1 MTVKF
6 ALPAGDAR
14 PVVGNLLERAG
25 IPANGY
31 EPSSRL
37 IRSVDEERR
46 LTFRIFREKDIPIQ
60 VAMGNYAL
68 GICGDVWV
76 SELQARFPR
85 QHVVRVGGLPG
96 PRTSIWLCAAPS
108 SGLNEGLVPGG
119 PALSGARI
127 VTEFA
132 NIADLV
138 AVKLRIPAYRLLA
151 VAGSADAYAPED
163 AELVLVPAADAGAVR
178 AKGLV
183 PLVRIFSGG
192 MALIANRDALAS
204 QDLGSLLGALAPLL
218 EVGEPSFDIPSA
230 DASGSLLRSQRDQ
243 AVARL
248 ALPDGHAQRATPGN
262 LRAAGLE
269 FEGYDEQGYVRRP
282 SSNLDGLTAK
292 VVRPQDMPQL
302 VAMGMFDI
310 AITGRDL
317 LHEHLCRFPGSPV
330 KMAVDLGQN
339 RYRIG
344 PVVPEDFPA
353 NTTVEAIQIWSGLG
367 RPVRIASEFPAT
379 AERFALDHGIRP
391 VVIIPVAGASEGF
404 VPEDA
409 DLLIEGT
416 ETGTSLRA
424 NHLKMLDPFMESTNC
439 VIVRTVPATSRT
451 DVIEDLVHRFERAV
465 SGAAVTA

>member
-1 MTVKF
+1 MTIKL

-14 PVVGNLLERAG
+14 PAVGALLERAG

-46 LTFRIFREKDIPIQ
+46 LTLRVFREKDIPVQ

-76 SELQARFPR
+76 SELQVRFPR
-85 QHVVRVGGLPG
+85 QHVVRIGGLPG
-96 PRTSIWLCAAPS
+96 PRTSIWLCAAPG
-108 SGLNEGLVPGG
+108 SGLVEGQVPGG
-119 PALSGARI
+119 AALAGARI
-127 VTEFA
+127 VSEFA
-132 NIADLV
+132 NFADLV
-138 AVKLRIPAYRLLA
+138 AVQLRIPSYRLLA
-151 VAGSADAYAPED
+151 VAGSADAYPPED
-163 AELVLVPAADAGAVR
+163 AELVLLPASDAEAVR

-183 PLVRIFSGG
+183 PLARVFSGG
-192 MALIANRDALAS
+192 MALIANRDALATR
-204 QDLGSLLGALAPLL
+204 DLGPVLGQLGGLL
-218 EVGEPSFDIPSA
+218 EADQPSLDVPLVNTGA
-230 DASGSLLRSQRDQ
+230 TMERSGRDRT
-243 AVARL
+243 VARL

-282 SSNLDGLTAK
+282 VSDMDGLAAK

-302 VAMGMFDI
+302 VAMGMFDV

-330 KMAVDLGQN
+330 RMAVDLGQN

-344 PVVPEDFPA
+344 PVVPEDFPVE
-353 NTTVEAIQIWSGLG
+353 TTAEAIRIWNSLG
-367 RPVRIASEFPAT
+367 RRVRIASEFPAT
-379 AERFALDHGIRP
+379 AERFALDHGLRSAA
-391 VVIIPVAGASEGF
+391 IIPVAGASEGF

-416 ETGTSLRA
+416 ETGTSIRA
-424 NHLKMLDPFMESTNC
+424 NRLKMLDPFMESTNC
-439 VIVRTVPATSRT
+439 VIVRTQAATSRT
-451 DVIEDLVHRFERAV
+451 DVIDDLVQRFERAV
-465 SGAAVTA
+465 SVAAVTA